1 MLIAKLKEDQL
12 SARKGRLTV
21 QASLLT
27 TIIGE
32 AEMVG
37 KNAGNRAPTDDEVT
51 SVLKK
56 FEKNL
61 KENERIYGE
70 RNMQD
75 ELLATQKELLIVR
88 LYLPKKID
96 DAQIKADI
104 ETIVARLGLAMEQKS
119 MGAIVKE
126 LRGKY
131 GVQFDGDQ
139 VSTVFRG
146 ML

>member
-12 SARKGRLTV
+12 TARKARLAV

-61 KENERIYGE
+61 MENERIFTE

-75 ELLATQKELLIVR
+75 ELTGAQRELLIVR

-104 ETIVARLGLAMEQKS
+104 EDVVARLSLALEQKS

-131 GVQFDGDQ
+131 GVQFDGGQ
-139 VSTVFRG
+139 VSAVFKA